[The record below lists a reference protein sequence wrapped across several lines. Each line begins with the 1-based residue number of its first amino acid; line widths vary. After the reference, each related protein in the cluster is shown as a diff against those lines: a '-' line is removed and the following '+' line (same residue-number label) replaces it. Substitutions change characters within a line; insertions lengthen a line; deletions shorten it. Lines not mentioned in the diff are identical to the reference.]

1 MPAVY
6 NKKCLVYMSTP
17 KDKSIYGIKD
27 CYGCGVCAT
36 VCPKKIIDIRL
47 NSSGF
52 YEPAIND
59 IEACTNCGSCLSVCS
74 IKDGNLS
81 VDNGVVASYAAWSN
95 DHEVRH
101 KCSSGGIGYEIGRHL
116 LNDGYKVCAVRYNAQ
131 ENRAEHYIATNQ
143 DELAASMG
151 SKYIQSYTVDGFKAI
166 NRKEKNLVIGTP
178 CQIDSL
184 RRYIKRFKVEDNFV
198 LLDFFCHGVPSKL
211 AWDKYLAEIEKT
223 TGKTKNATW
232 RNKTYGWRNSY
243 AVTVEGEKATS
254 SIPYSK
260 GCTYIRLFLNDSCL
274 NKACYDNCKYK
285 YNHSAADIR
294 LGDLWGKKYSTDT
307 KGTSSAIAFTP
318 KGNDILK
325 SIGCTL
331 IEEPFGIVAEGQVK
345 EPAKRSYLFNTIKE
359 MLEDKD
365 ITIVDISKLLERDR
379 RKRDLKR
386 RLTNPGKTIK
396 NLLKRF
402 IK

>member
-1 MPAVY
+1 MDTAKP
-6 NKKCLVYMSTP
+6 N
-17 KDKSIYGIKD
+17 SINGIKD

-36 VCPKKIIDIRL
+36 VCPKKIIDIKL
-47 NSSGF
+47 NCSGF

-74 IKDGNLS
+74 IKDNSLS

-95 DHEVRH
+95 NADVRH
-101 KCSSGGIGYEIGRHL
+101 KCSSGGVGYEIGRHL
-116 LNDGYKVCAVRYNAQ
+116 LKDGYKVCAVRYNAQ
-131 ENRAEHYIATNQ
+131 ENRAEHYVATNEE
-143 DELAASMG
+143 ELAASMG

-198 LLDFFCHGVPSKL
+198 LVDFFCHGVPSKL
-211 AWDKYLAEIEKT
+211 GWNKYLAEIEKT
-223 TGKTKNATW
+223 TGKTQNATW
-232 RNKTYGWRNSY
+232 RNKIYGWHNSY
-243 AVTVEGEKATS
+243 AVTVEGEKGTS
-254 SIPYSK
+254 SIPLHK
-260 GCTYIRLFLNDSCL
+260 GCTYIRLFLSDSCL
-274 NKACYDNCKYK
+274 GKACYDNCKYK

-294 LGDLWGKKYSTDT
+294 LGDLWGKKYSADT
-307 KGTSSAIAFTP
+307 KGTSSAIAFTQ

-325 SIGCTL
+325 SINCTL
-331 IEEPFGIVAEGQVK
+331 IEEPFETVAEGQVRQ
-345 EPAKRSYLFNTIKE
+345 PSKRSHLFSTIKK

-365 ITIVDISKLLERDR
+365 TTIVEIAKILERDK

-386 RLTNPGKTIK
+386 RLMNPTKTIK
-396 NLLKRF
+396 NILKRF
-402 IK
+402 AK